1 MTRRT
6 RRQFM
11 EDSMLATAMAA
22 AATTP
27 MVHAEETKQSDSP
40 NEKLGVAVVGVRGR
54 GGSHIGAFAGRKD
67 TEILYIVDADSDVG
81 QRRASEVGKRQ
92 GGRTPQFVEDMRR
105 AFEDDRV
112 DIVSIATPNHW
123 HALAAIWAIQ
133 AGKDV
138 YVEKPVSHNVS
149 EGMSLIHISEP
160 TRPY

>member
-6 RRQFM
+6 RRQIM
-11 EDSMLATAMAA
+11 EDSMQATAMAA
-22 AATTP
+22 EATTP

-81 QRRASEVGKRQ
+81 QRRACEVGKRQ

-112 DIVSIATPNHW
+112 DTLFFSCGCDRLTHLVRGCCLIVRSRDLLRGGFTERN
-123 HALAAIWAIQ
+123 
-133 AGKDV
+133 
-138 YVEKPVSHNVS
+138 
-149 EGMSLIHISEP
+149 
-160 TRPY
+160 T